1 MKIVNVVAAIIK
13 RDDQILIA
21 KRGYGEFKGMY
32 EFPGGKIEKDETPEE
47 ALKREIKEEMEANI
61 EVDSFVCHVHYQ
73 YPDFTLEMDCYLC
86 HLKDSHIS
94 LLEHLDAKWIHPD
107 QEDILWV
114 PADVQVI
121 EEIRKKVHNG

>member
-1 MKIVNVVAAIIK
+1 
-13 RDDQILIA
+13 
-21 KRGYGEFKGMY
+21 MY
-32 EFPGGKIEKDETPEE
+32 EFPGGKIEKGETPEE

-73 YPDFTLEMDCYLC
+73 YPDFILEMDCYLC